1 MSDAFPAARGLSPA
15 ARDTSPA
22 ARKTLLRVSHL
33 SKAFGGVQAVRDVS
47 FEARP
52 NQIVAIIG
60 PNGAGKTTLFNMLSG
75 FYAPDG
81 GEIWFDDRRLDG
93 LPPHK
98 VARLGIARTFQN
110 VQIFGY
116 LDVLENV
123 MMGRYRHEHT
133 SMLAAGLGLSRR
145 EEEETRQAAMRRLK
159 RVDLDGQAGRMAT
172 SLPLGEQRLLELAR
186 ALAMEP
192 RLLLLDEPTAGLNQV
207 ETIRLAATLSRIQAN
222 QMTILLV
229 EHDMNLVMSV
239 ADWVVV
245 LDYGEKLAEGYP
257 EQVQNDPRVIEAY
270 LGQERDNGR

>member
-1 MSDAFPAARGLSPA
+1 MSQASIASDQASVESSEA
-15 ARDTSPA
+15 
-22 ARKTLLRVSHL
+22 LLRVSHL
-33 SKAFGGVQAVRDVS
+33 SKAFGGVHAIRDVS
-47 FEARP
+47 FEARAH
-52 NQIVAIIG
+52 QIVAVIG
-60 PNGAGKTTLFNMLSG
+60 PNGAGKTTLFNMISG
-75 FYAPDG
+75 FYEPDE
-81 GEIWFDDRRLDG
+81 GEIWFDGRRLDR

-98 VARLGIARTFQN
+98 VARLGIGRTFQN
-110 VQIFGY
+110 VRIFGQ
-116 LDVLENV
+116 LTVLENA

-133 SMLAAGLGLSRR
+133 SMLTASLGLSRR
-145 EEEETRQAAMRRLK
+145 EERETRRAAEWRLRRVGLDAQA
-159 RVDLDGQAGRMAT
+159 DWMAA

-222 QMTILLV
+222 LMTILLV
-229 EHDMNLVMSV
+229 EHDMNLVMSI

-270 LGQERDNGR
+270 LGQETGNGN